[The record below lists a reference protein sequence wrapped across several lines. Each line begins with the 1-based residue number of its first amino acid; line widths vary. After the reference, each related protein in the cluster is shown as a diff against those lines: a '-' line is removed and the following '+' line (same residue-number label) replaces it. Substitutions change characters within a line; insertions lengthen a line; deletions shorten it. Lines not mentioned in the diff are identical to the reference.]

1 MYPILF
7 KIGFL
12 KVYTYGFLIALGFVL
27 GFFLALRQAKKE
39 NISERVINDVF
50 FWIFISGF
58 MGARISY
65 IFTEWP
71 YFLEKPFNYILA
83 NEGFIFYGGFLSSFL
98 FAYIYLKIKRLSFLK
113 VVDLLAPS
121 LVIAHAFGRLGC
133 FSYGC
138 CYGRPTESFLGVLF
152 PKESPA
158 GVCGVPVIP
167 VQLIESFVLVLIFF
181 ILIITR
187 RFKKYDGDIFFIY
200 IILYGTARFII
211 EFYRADYRGSILN
224 VSTSQFIALVLVPI
238 GIIMLFRARIIK
250 SGK

>member
-1 MYPILF
+1 
-7 KIGFL
+7 
-12 KVYTYGFLIALGFVL
+12 
-27 GFFLALRQAKKE
+27 
-39 NISERVINDVF
+39 
-50 FWIFISGF
+50 
-58 MGARISY
+58 
-65 IFTEWP
+65 
-71 YFLEKPFNYILA
+71 
-83 NEGFIFYGGFLSSFL
+83 
-98 FAYIYLKIKRLSFLK
+98 
-113 VVDLLAPS
+113 
-121 LVIAHAFGRLGC
+121 
-133 FSYGC
+133 
-138 CYGRPTESFLGVLF
+138 VLF